1 MYIKCDYQIEQM
13 KQFAKRQCK
22 SYLYNLK
29 FGDFCN
35 RFVCFLHCTFWS
47 GITLGSSCWDRH
59 YYIIVL
65 TTLSCLSN
73 WLINKTTGSGMGFK
87 FVKYG
92 VIVAFTFF
100 THRQLCTTFRISF
113 TGMRTTLLD
122 TVKPFKLL
130 TQQIFGRFLVSR

>member
-1 MYIKCDYQIEQM
+1 MYIKFDYQIEQM

-47 GITLGSSCWDRH
+47 GITLGISCWDHH
-59 YYIIVL
+59 YHIIVL

-73 WLINKTTGSGMGFK
+73 WLINKHTWSGMGFN
-87 FVKYG
+87 FVKLWG
-92 VIVAFTFF
+92 
-100 THRQLCTTFRISF
+100 HRCFYVFYPSAIMHNF
-113 TGMRTTLLD
+113 PD
-122 TVKPFKLL
+122 F
-130 TQQIFGRFLVSR
+130 IHWHENHIA